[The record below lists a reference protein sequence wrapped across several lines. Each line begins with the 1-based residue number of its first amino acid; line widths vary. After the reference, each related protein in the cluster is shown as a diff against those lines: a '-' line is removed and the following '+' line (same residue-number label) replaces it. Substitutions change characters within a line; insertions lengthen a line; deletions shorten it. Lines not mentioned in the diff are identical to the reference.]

1 MERLSSEARIH
12 AHYQDVVNERQNLVE
27 GVDWR
32 GGVYYYAGLASM
44 SGD

>member
-1 MERLSSEARIH
+1 MMNQRK
-12 AHYQDVVNERQNLVE
+12 NLVE

-44 SGD
+44 GGD